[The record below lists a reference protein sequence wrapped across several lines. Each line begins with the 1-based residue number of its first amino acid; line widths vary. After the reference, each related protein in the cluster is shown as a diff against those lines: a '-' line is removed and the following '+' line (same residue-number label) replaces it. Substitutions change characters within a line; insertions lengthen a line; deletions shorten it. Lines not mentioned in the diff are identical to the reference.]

1 MERKDL
7 EENKQADGSS
17 QPERPEMS
25 PAHQVETLE
34 FSLTAAD
41 GRVFCLELHEGR
53 SVLAGRDL
61 GAEVVIP
68 DGRVSRHHSSLSLED
83 SGLWIED
90 LHSQNG
96 TMVNNEKVQ
105 RALLQDG
112 DAISLGGYQ
121 MSMTVTG
128 LEKSSPGELAR
139 RGSAAR
145 EVVSADCADLD
156 GDTAGDT
163 NLELYL
169 GRLADRLEA
178 GFLAAFRVDHAA
190 MTVKR
195 LAQLNFEA
203 RQFHGAGGKPG
214 ELPNEFLDSVID
226 TAIPGWRKRPVRAAS
241 EHEKNGGAY
250 AAAPVTVSGEVVG
263 LVYIEKRSN
272 FEPLDIEILSGFC
285 ERLGGFF
292 KEETVLAI
300 EKDSAAPA
308 KGFYKRVSGEEA
320 GIGSSGGIRA
330 KGGIAEVTENLVDT
344 VGDQADL

>member
-1 MERKDL
+1 MR
-7 EENKQADGSS
+7 
-17 QPERPEMS
+17 
-25 PAHQVETLE
+25 
-34 FSLTAAD
+34 
-41 GRVFCLELHEGR
+41 
-53 SVLAGRDL
+53 
-61 GAEVVIP
+61 
-68 DGRVSRHHSSLSLED
+68 
-83 SGLWIED
+83 
-90 LHSQNG
+90 
-96 TMVNNEKVQ
+96 
-105 RALLQDG
+105 
-112 DAISLGGYQ
+112 
-121 MSMTVTG
+121 MTVTS

-156 GDTAGDT
+156 GDTVGET

-195 LAQLNFEA
+195 LAQLSFEA

-226 TAIPGWRKRPVRAAS
+226 TANPGWRRRPARAAD
-241 EHEKNGGAY
+241 EHTKNGGAY
-250 AAAPVTVSGEVVG
+250 AAAPVTVSGEVIG

-272 FEPLDIEILSGFC
+272 FEALDIEILSGFC

-292 KEETVLAI
+292 KEESGIAI
-300 EKDSAAPA
+300 EKDSASAA
-308 KGFYKRVSGEEA
+308 KGFYKRVSEEDA
-320 GIGSSGGIRA
+320 GIGSSGGIRS
-330 KGGIAEVTENLVDT
+330 KGGIAEVPENLVDT

>member
-1 MERKDL
+1 VERKDL
-7 EENKQADGSS
+7 EENKQTGGPS
-17 QPERPEMS
+17 QPGRPEMS

-96 TMVNNEKVQ
+96 TLVNDEKIQ

-121 MSMTVTG
+121 MRMTVTS

-139 RGSAAR
+139 RRSAAR

-156 GDTAGDT
+156 DDTAGET

-195 LAQLNFEA
+195 LAQLSFEA
-203 RQFHGAGGKPG
+203 RQSHGAGGKPG

-226 TAIPGWRKRPVRAAS
+226 TASPGWCKRPARTAD
-241 EHEKNGGAY
+241 EHAKNGGAY
-250 AAAPVTVSGEVVG
+250 AAAPVTVSGEVIG
-263 LVYIEKRSN
+263 LVYIEKRSG
-272 FEPLDIEILSGFC
+272 FEAIDIEILSGFC
-285 ERLGGFF
+285 ERLGCFF
-292 KEETVLAI
+292 KGEPGIAI
-300 EKDSAAPA
+300 EKDSSAPA
-308 KGFYKRVSGEEA
+308 KGFYKLVSGEDA
-320 GIGSSGGIRA
+320 GIANSGGIRA
-330 KGGIAEVTENLVDT
+330 KGGIAEVAENLVDT

>member
-1 MERKDL
+1 
-7 EENKQADGSS
+7 
-17 QPERPEMS
+17 MS

-68 DGRVSRHHSSLSLED
+68 DGRVSRHHASLSLED

-96 TMVNNEKVQ
+96 TLVNDEKAQ

-121 MSMTVTG
+121 MRMTVTS

-156 GDTAGDT
+156 GDTVGET

-178 GFLAAFRVDHAA
+178 
-190 MTVKR
+190 
-195 LAQLNFEA
+195 
-203 RQFHGAGGKPG
+203 
-214 ELPNEFLDSVID
+214 
-226 TAIPGWRKRPVRAAS
+226 
-241 EHEKNGGAY
+241 
-250 AAAPVTVSGEVVG
+250 
-263 LVYIEKRSN
+263 
-272 FEPLDIEILSGFC
+272 
-285 ERLGGFF
+285 
-292 KEETVLAI
+292 
-300 EKDSAAPA
+300 
-308 KGFYKRVSGEEA
+308 
-320 GIGSSGGIRA
+320 
-330 KGGIAEVTENLVDT
+330 
-344 VGDQADL
+344 

>member
-7 EENKQADGSS
+7 EENKQAGGLS
-17 QPERPEMS
+17 QPGRPEMS
-25 PAHQVETLE
+25 PAQKVETLE

-53 SVLAGRDL
+53 SVFAGRDL

-68 DGRVSRHHSSLSLED
+68 DGRVSRHHSSLSVED

-96 TMVNNEKVQ
+96 TLVNNEKVQ

-121 MSMTVTG
+121 LRISVTG
-128 LEKSSPGELAR
+128 MENSSPGALAR
-139 RGSAAR
+139 CSSAAR

-156 GDTAGDT
+156 GGTASDT

-178 GFLAAFRVDHAA
+178 GFLVAFRVDQAE

-214 ELPNEFLDSVID
+214 KLPNEFLDSVID
-226 TAIPGWRKRPVRAAS
+226 TAVPGWRKRPDRAAD
-241 EHEKNGGAY
+241 EYAENGGAY
-250 AAAPVTVSGEVVG
+250 AAAPVTVSGEVIG

-272 FEPLDIEILSGFC
+272 FETLDLEILSGFC

-292 KEETVLAI
+292 KEETAIVI
-300 EKDSAAPA
+300 EKDSAAQA
-308 KGFYKRVSGEEA
+308 EGFYKRVSREDA

-330 KGGIAEVTENLVDT
+330 KGGIAEVAENLVDT